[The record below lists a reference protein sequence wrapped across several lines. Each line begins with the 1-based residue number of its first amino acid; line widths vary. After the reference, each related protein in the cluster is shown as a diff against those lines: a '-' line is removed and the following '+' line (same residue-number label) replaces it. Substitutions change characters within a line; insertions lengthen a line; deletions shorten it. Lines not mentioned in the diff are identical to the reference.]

1 MDNKIRGWLAALL
14 LVCAGVTARA
24 DERVVEAYFLNHLPN
39 GSDSDHI
46 ESASMDD
53 RVLCIVVHGT
63 ELPEGEHEFH
73 MTITDGRNRE
83 VFNYRVPIRGVR
95 GVWVQRAWRNYIRA
109 EDAPGTWSF
118 TVEIDG
124 KQVLERDIQIDP
136 PSAK

>member
-1 MDNKIRGWLAALL
+1 MLL
-14 LVCAGVTARA
+14 LACAAGAAGA

-39 GSDSDHI
+39 GSDSDPI

-63 ELPEGEHEFH
+63 ELPEGEHEYH

-95 GVWVQRAWRNYIRA
+95 GVWMQRTWRNYIRT

-124 KQVLERDIQIDP
+124 KQVLERDIQVDP